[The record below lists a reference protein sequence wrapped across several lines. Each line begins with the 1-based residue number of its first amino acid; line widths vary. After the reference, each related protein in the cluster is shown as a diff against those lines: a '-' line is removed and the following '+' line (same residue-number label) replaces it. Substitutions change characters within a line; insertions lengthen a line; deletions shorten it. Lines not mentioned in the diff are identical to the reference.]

1 MISDCWI
8 PYFANLEV
16 YRRLDITRELVPLV
30 SLPSPLFSHYALCN
44 KLFTEDP
51 NLWVIVIV
59 CLLLRDSML
68 RPASSRPL
76 EGVKSNLELTGS
88 MVNHGSIRR
97 KWFGSKGHFQAE
109 GFGRVCGMGLEELG
123 VGVERVE
130 AGKLVQY
137 IEAVGGKGRITREA
151 RPFAVEG
158 VSGNYCGEG
167 KDAIEGNEEVNP
179 RTQRKH
185 GGKSHECWE

>member
-1 MISDCWI
+1 MISYCWI

-30 SLPSPLFSHYALCN
+30 SLPNPLFSHYALSN
-44 KLFTEDP
+44 KLFTKDP
-51 NLWVIVIV
+51 NLWVVVIV

-76 EGVKSNLELTGS
+76 EGVKSNLELTGT
-88 MVNHGSIRR
+88 MVNQRPIRR
-97 KWFGSKGHFQAE
+97 KWFGSKGQFQAE
-109 GFGRVCGMGLEELG
+109 GFGRVCGMLFEELG
-123 VGVERVE
+123 VGVERVA

-151 RPFAVEG
+151 RLVAVEG
-158 VSGNYCGEG
+158 VSGSYCGEG
-167 KDAIEGNEEVNP
+167 KDAIEGNEEEHP
-179 RTQRKH
+179 RTKRKH
-185 GGKSHECWE
+185 GGKSHECCE